1 MKRKERMSQSNRRN
15 KGSLSSSGAMRSTLK
30 AEKDHRHPSTGEPES
45 SDERVD
51 NILIAETIRLQSRPW
66 NRLEKGVRIQKIRE
80 WIGNLPSD
88 EFSEELKSKAETG
101 LITIIRS
108 GELNSTSSVMY
119 DTATQKIVKIPALL
133 WVYGSLDEE
142 SNVARIATDVIIQN
156 IVDKKTKR
164 KKGI

>member
-1 MKRKERMSQSNRRN
+1 
-15 KGSLSSSGAMRSTLK
+15 
-30 AEKDHRHPSTGEPES
+30 
-45 SDERVD
+45 
-51 NILIAETIRLQSRPW
+51 
-66 NRLEKGVRIQKIRE
+66 LEKGVRIQKIRE